1 MSGIRFAGK
10 ALLLA
15 GACALPLLAQ
25 SAWQPSHRGIG
36 FAPAPGK
43 QSVQL
48 VSPAEMETPHARA
61 ETQQLRFAIDNG
73 LHINSH
79 TPRSHF
85 LIPTDLT
92 LDAPAGV
99 QIASIKYP
107 PGVDYHFA
115 FAPQDAL
122 SVYTGEFAVMVQLR
136 ARPGRYVL
144 HGQLHYQACDA
155 RACNPPKTLPL
166 TLDLTA
172 R

>member
-1 MSGIRFAGK
+1 MRGIHLGGR
-10 ALLLA
+10 ALLIA

-25 SAWQPSHRGIG
+25 SAWQPTHQGIG
-36 FAPAPGK
+36 FAAAPGN

-48 VSPAEMETPHARA
+48 VSPSELETPHAKA
-61 ETQQLRFAIDNG
+61 QTQQLRFVIDHG

-79 TPRSHF
+79 TPKSHF
-85 LIPTDLT
+85 LIPTSLT

-99 QIASIKYP
+99 QIAAIQYP
-107 PGVDYHFA
+107 AGVDYHFA

-122 SVYTGEFAVMVQLR
+122 SVYTGEFAVMVQLH
-136 ARPGRYVL
+136 AKPGHYVL
-144 HGQLHYQACDA
+144 HGQLHYQACDN